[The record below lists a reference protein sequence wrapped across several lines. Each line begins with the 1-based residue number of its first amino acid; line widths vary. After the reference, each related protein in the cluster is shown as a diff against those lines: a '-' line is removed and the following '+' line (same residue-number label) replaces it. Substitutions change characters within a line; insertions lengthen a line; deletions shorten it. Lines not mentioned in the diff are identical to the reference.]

1 MKLPLISTM
10 SGTMRARVLNIL
22 LCASLALGSAS
33 AMAEVLIEALAT
45 SAGPVRVESIVSG
58 LQGPWSLA
66 FLPDGRM
73 LVSEKRGQLRIV
85 STDGVLSTPLAGVP
99 KVQSQGQGGLLDIAL
114 SPHFVEDQQIFFS
127 FSQPTENGARTAVA
141 RAGLNFDQHRLDN
154 VQVIFA
160 QQPDPDGRNHW
171 GSRLV
176 FGRDGTLFITLGD
189 RFNHRD
195 QAQRLDSHLGKI
207 VRIQPDG
214 SVPADNP
221 FMGRNGVLPEIWSY
235 GHRNVQGAALHP
247 ETGVLWTHEHGPQGG
262 DELNQGVAGANYGWP
277 EITYGREYVIGTRI
291 GSGETRD
298 DVTPPRHYWVPSIAP
313 SGMSFYTGDRFP
325 GWQGSVFIGALKAQM
340 LVRLSLQDQTVV
352 AEERLLGELQSRIR
366 DVRQGPDDLL
376 YLLDETHGRILRLS
390 PAM

>member
-1 MKLPLISTM
+1 M
-10 SGTMRARVLNIL
+10 
-22 LCASLALGSAS
+22 
-33 AMAEVLIEALAT
+33 
-45 SAGPVRVESIVSG
+45 
-58 LQGPWSLA
+58 
-66 FLPDGRM
+66 
-73 LVSEKRGQLRIV
+73 
-85 STDGVLSTPLAGVP
+85 
-99 KVQSQGQGGLLDIAL
+99 
-114 SPHFVEDQQIFFS
+114 
-127 FSQPTENGARTAVA
+127 
-141 RAGLNFDQHRLDN
+141 
-154 VQVIFA
+154 
-160 QQPDPDGRNHW
+160 
-171 GSRLV
+171 

-352 AEERLLGELQSRIR
+352 AEERLLGEFQSRIR